1 MLLMAGGFVDFDI
14 ELLPHD
20 KLSHCRDTDD
30 FLIGF
35 AALEG
40 VLEEACDQA

>member
-1 MLLMAGGFVDFDI
+1 MLLMAGGVVDFDI

-20 KLSHCRDTDD
+20 QLSHCRDTEN
-30 FLIGF
+30 FLLGF